1 MIYLFL
7 ADGFEE
13 VEAVTTIDYL
23 RRAGI
28 IVTTVG
34 IGGKSIRGTHDITVC
49 ADIDE
54 QQVKFNDELMGIILP
69 GGIPG
74 TPNLEQS
81 ETVQSAIDFCVAN
94 NRLVAGNLAP
104 LRGFWDIKI
113 CFTAWTPPAT
123 QALKASATAAN
134 IRKQRPVCCAKNFIT
149 GMSAGCATQFAAK
162 IIEYFK
168 GEAVAQNVL
177 ADVVWKL

>member
-34 IGGKSIRGTHDITVC
+34 IGGKSIRGTHDITVY
-49 ADIDE
+49 ADIEE

-94 NRLVAGNLAP
+94 NRLVAAICAAPRILGHKNL
-104 LRGFWDIKI
+104 LYGLD
-113 CFTAWTPPAT
+113 AT
-123 QALKASATAAN
+123 CYPGVEGECYGAN

>member
-49 ADIDE
+49 ADIEE

-74 TPNLEQS
+74 TSNLEQS

-94 NRLVAGNLAP
+94 NRLVAAICAAPRILGHKNL
-104 LRGFWDIKI
+104 LYGLD
-113 CFTAWTPPAT
+113 AT
-123 QALKASATAAN
+123 CYPGVEGECYGAN